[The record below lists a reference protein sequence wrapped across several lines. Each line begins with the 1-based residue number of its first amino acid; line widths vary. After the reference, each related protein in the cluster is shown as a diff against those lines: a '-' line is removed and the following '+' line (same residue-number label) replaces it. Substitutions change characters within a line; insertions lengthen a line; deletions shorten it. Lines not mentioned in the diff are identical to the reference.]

1 MSPNHFGCNACQRPI
16 PSVDPRINCLDCVEY
31 DLCAKCAVAK
41 RFTHGHTAVH
51 RTRVFR
57 MSGGGAQA
65 PVASSIAIVYPAE
78 QTPIANV
85 SSAPSRRPTA
95 LDTFTRQPRLAR
107 MRTSTMSAVAVSA
120 PRDEAYSSPPPSY
133 STTPG
138 EGRAPAPAQ
147 IPTGWGPFFAED
159 MSPTPVFLYLIDAI
173 FKYLDMGRSGYLIPE
188 AYSRF
193 LVDQGYVG
201 RENIWDANLIATRAD
216 AADTADTALKRVLDF
231 FHIDYVLR
239 PRPRAA
245 ALLPASGG
253 MMPLLTRKGFA
264 EITALE
270 LLGDPAR
277 GWENLSSLVQAY
289 EVGSAVPMWGPMP
302 RSVLPQE
309 ADQRVLARMARLQ
322 V

>member
-1 MSPNHFGCNACQRPI
+1 
-16 PSVDPRINCLDCVEY
+16 
-31 DLCAKCAVAK
+31 
-41 RFTHGHTAVH
+41 
-51 RTRVFR
+51 
-57 MSGGGAQA
+57 
-65 PVASSIAIVYPAE
+65 
-78 QTPIANV
+78 
-85 SSAPSRRPTA
+85 
-95 LDTFTRQPRLAR
+95 
-107 MRTSTMSAVAVSA
+107 
-120 PRDEAYSSPPPSY
+120 
-133 STTPG
+133 
-138 EGRAPAPAQ
+138 
-147 IPTGWGPFFAED
+147 
-159 MSPTPVFLYLIDAI
+159 MSPTPVFLHLIDAI

-201 RENIWDANLIATRAD
+201 QENIWGASLIATRAD
-216 AADTADTALKRVLDF
+216 AADAALKRVLDF

-245 ALLPASGG
+245 ASSLASGG
-253 MMPLLTRKGFA
+253 MMPLLTRRGFA

-277 GWENLSSLVQAY
+277 GWENLSWLVQAY